1 MAKHKDTSEI
11 AETGATETEVKA
23 PKPKKVKPLIPCQ
36 CGLIPNPDGKGWI
49 EGQCPGTTKS
59 KFAQG
64 HDARLKGHLLAL
76 HRAEGNQ
83 TYQGKAPV
91 DVLLENKW
99 IENAEQAN
107 ARPRP
112 IRAKKAPAEKRQ
124 VKIGRFKFDVTSID
138 GDKVTYKTPS
148 GEEKETTADKLIPI
162 EDAA

>member
-1 MAKHKDTSEI
+1 MATQKNTKTADEAQTTE
-11 AETGATETEVKA
+11 AEAA
-23 PKPKKVKPLIPCQ
+23 PKPKKVKPSVPCQ

-112 IRAKKAPAEKRQ
+112 TRAKKAPAEKRQ

>member
-1 MAKHKDTSEI
+1 MATQKNTKTADEAQTTE
-11 AETGATETEVKA
+11 AEAA
-23 PKPKKVKPLIPCQ
+23 PKPKKVKPSVPCQ

-49 EGQCPGTTKS
+49 EGQCPGFTKS